1 MGARSGELLGP
12 YRLREQVGQGG
23 MGSVYLADAPD
34 GRQVAV
40 KVLRQGAPGEENARQ
55 RLAREVATMRR
66 VRSPYVAEVL
76 DADVVADPPYIVTQ
90 YAPGRTLEDVVAADG
105 PLTGQPLA
113 AVASGLAA
121 ALQAIHSA
129 GVVHRDVK
137 PSNVMLVAGQPVLI
151 DFGIAQAP
159 DSTRLTMTGMFM
171 GTPGYLAPEV
181 IEGADSSSAA
191 DVHSWAATLIYAA
204 TGRPPFGTGQFQAI
218 FYRIVHG
225 QPDLDTL
232 PAPLRPIVQAA
243 LAKDPSMRPS
253 AAQLGELVAGL
264 QPESLVAA
272 RSGAGLEASPAAP
285 VAYQPPWQLAG
296 TAVDFPAVAGHASV
310 AAPAAAPAGPRPWPG
325 TLPMAVPARDDVAD
339 LLPPVGRP
347 QPAVPAGS
355 APAWPPSATQA
366 PPRPGGTGQRAPGQR
381 APGQR
386 SATGLPRPARSAQVL
401 ATMLALIGLSVL
413 LPLAGAAAA
422 LAGLV
427 LLRAADLTTKRLVK
441 RRAGQAARPADAVSA
456 AVFYPWAMVR
466 AVLRFV
472 LLSPLALLCA
482 AAAAALAVL
491 AAGTSDLPKVGSYAA
506 GALVACYCLGPG
518 SAGCRQPLDRFYG
531 RVIRSAPAAVL
542 GFVGLAAIAVV
553 VIGAAVRLAPGYW
566 PAVHLGTQLQVAG
579 STSHPAL
586 SNFADIGKQ
595 LAQWLGRV

>member
-12 YRLREQVGQGG
+12 YRLRELVGQGG
-23 MGSVYLADAPD
+23 MGTVYRADAPD
-34 GRQVAV
+34 GRPVAV
-40 KVLRQGAPGEENARQ
+40 KVLRQGAPGEENARR
-55 RLAREVATMRR
+55 RLAREVDTMRR
-66 VRSPYVAEVL
+66 VHSPYVAEVL

-90 YAPGRTLEDVVAADG
+90 YAAGRTLEDVVAADG

-113 AVASGLAA
+113 ALASGLAA
-121 ALQAIHSA
+121 ALVAIHSA

-137 PSNVMLVAGQPVLI
+137 PANVMLVDGQPVLI

-181 IEGADSSSAA
+181 IEGGDSSSAA
-191 DVHSWAATLIYAA
+191 DVHSWAATLVYAA

-225 QPDLDTL
+225 QPDLDAL
-232 PAPLRPIVQAA
+232 PGPLRPIIVAA
-243 LAKDPSMRPS
+243 LAKDPASRPS
-253 AAQLGELVAGL
+253 ATQLAELAAGL
-264 QPESLVAA
+264 RPESLVAA
-272 RSGAGLEASPAAP
+272 PAGAALAAAPGAP

-296 TAVDFPAVAGHASV
+296 TAVDVPAVASV
-310 AAPAAAPAGPRPWPG
+310 AASAPAPAGSRPWPG
-325 TLPMAVPARDDVAD
+325 TLPMAVPARDDFAD

-347 QPAVPAGS
+347 QPALPAGS
-355 APAWPPSATQA
+355 APAWPPSATRT
-366 PPRPGGTGQRAPGQR
+366 PPRAGGAGQRPAGPR
-381 APGQR
+381 AA
-386 SATGLPRPARSAQVL
+386 SALPRPARSLQVL

-427 LLRAADLTTKRLVK
+427 LLRAADLTTARLA
-441 RRAGQAARPADAVSA
+441 RRRTGQAARPADAVTA
-456 AVFYPWAMVR
+456 AVFYPWATVR

-491 AAGTSDLPKVGSYAA
+491 AAGTTDLPRVVSYAA

-518 SAGCRQPLDRFYG
+518 SAGCRRPLDRFYG
-531 RVIRSAPAAVL
+531 RIIRSAPAAVF
-542 GFVGLAAIAVV
+542 GFVALAAIAIVA
-553 VIGAAVRLAPGYW
+553 IGAAVTLAPGYW
-566 PAVHLGTQLQVAG
+566 PAAHLGSQLQVAAT
-579 STSHPAL
+579 TSHPAL
-586 SNFADIGKQ
+586 SNFADVGQRIVH
-595 LAQWLGRV
+595 WLGHI

>member
-12 YRLREQVGQGG
+12 YRLCELVGQGG
-23 MGSVYLADAPD
+23 MGTVYRADAPD
-34 GRQVAV
+34 GRPVAV
-40 KVLRQGAPGEENARQ
+40 KVLRQGAPGEENARR
-55 RLAREVATMRR
+55 RLAREVDTMRR
-66 VRSPYVAEVL
+66 VHSPYVAEVL

-90 YAPGRTLEDVVAADG
+90 YAAGRTLEDVVAADG

-113 AVASGLAA
+113 ALASGLAA
-121 ALQAIHSA
+121 ALVAIHSA

-137 PSNVMLVAGQPVLI
+137 PANVMLVDGQPVLI

-181 IEGADSSSAA
+181 IEGGESSSAA
-191 DVHSWAATLIYAA
+191 DVHSWAATLVYAA

-225 QPDLDTL
+225 HPDLDAL
-232 PAPLRPIVQAA
+232 PGPLRPIIVAA
-243 LAKDPSMRPS
+243 LAKDPASRPS
-253 AAQLGELVAGL
+253 ATQLAELAAGL
-264 QPESLVAA
+264 RPESLVAA
-272 RSGAGLEASPAAP
+272 PAGAALAAAPGAP

-296 TAVDFPAVAGHASV
+296 TAVDVPAVASV
-310 AAPAAAPAGPRPWPG
+310 AASAPAPAGPRPWPG
-325 TLPMAVPARDDVAD
+325 TLPMAVPARQDFAD

-347 QPAVPAGS
+347 QPAMPAGS
-355 APAWPPSATQA
+355 APAWPPPATRV
-366 PPRPGGTGQRAPGQR
+366 PPRGGGAGPR
-381 APGQR
+381 
-386 SATGLPRPARSAQVL
+386 ATGPRAASALPRPARSLQVL

-427 LLRAADLTTKRLVK
+427 LLRAADLTTARLA
-441 RRAGQAARPADAVSA
+441 RRRTGQAARPADAVTA

-466 AVLRFV
+466 SVLRFV

-491 AAGTSDLPKVGSYAA
+491 AAGTTDLPRVVSYAA

-518 SAGCRQPLDRFYG
+518 SAGCRRPLDRFYG
-531 RVIRSAPAAVL
+531 RVIRSAPAAVF
-542 GFVGLAAIAVV
+542 GFVALAAIAIVA
-553 VIGAAVRLAPGYW
+553 IGAAVTLAPGYW
-566 PAVHLGTQLQVAG
+566 PAAHLGSQLQVAAT
-579 STSHPAL
+579 TSHPAL
-586 SNFADIGKQ
+586 SNVTEVGQRIVH
-595 LAQWLGRV
+595 WLGHI

>member
-1 MGARSGELLGP
+1 MGARSGEMLGP
-12 YRLREQVGQGG
+12 YRLRELVGQGG
-23 MGSVYLADAPD
+23 MGTVYLADAPD
-34 GRQVAV
+34 GRPVAV
-40 KVLRQGAPGEENARQ
+40 KVLRQGAPGEENARR
-55 RLAREVATMRR
+55 RLAREVDTMRR
-66 VRSPYVAEVL
+66 VHSPYVAEVL

-90 YAPGRTLEDVVAADG
+90 YAAGRTLEDVVAADG

-113 AVASGLAA
+113 ELASGLAA
-121 ALQAIHSA
+121 ALVAIHSA

-137 PSNVMLVAGQPVLI
+137 PANVMLVDGQPVLI

-191 DVHSWAATLIYAA
+191 DVHSWAATVVYAA
-204 TGRPPFGTGQFQAI
+204 TARPPFGTGQFQAV

-225 QPDLDTL
+225 RPDLEAL

-243 LAKDPSMRPS
+243 LAKDPAMRPS
-253 AAQLGELVAGL
+253 ATRLAELVAGL
-264 QPESLVAA
+264 RPESLVAA
-272 RSGAGLEASPAAP
+272 PSGAALAGAPAAP

-296 TAVDFPAVAGHASV
+296 TAADFPAVASV

-325 TLPMAVPARDDVAD
+325 TRPMAAQGRDDFAD
-339 LLPPVGRP
+339 LLPPVVRP

-355 APAWPPSATQA
+355 APAWPPPGSQA
-366 PPRPGGTGQRAPGQR
+366 PPRGGGADQRAAGQRA
-381 APGQR
+381 
-386 SATGLPRPARSAQVL
+386 ATGLPRPARSLQVL
-401 ATMLALIGLSVL
+401 ATMLGLIGLSVL

-427 LLRAADLTTKRLVK
+427 LLRAADLTSRRLVK
-441 RRAGQAARPADAVSA
+441 RRTGRSARPADAVSA
-456 AVFYPWAMVR
+456 AVFYPWAIVR
-466 AVLRFV
+466 SVLRFV

-491 AAGTSDLPKVGSYAA
+491 AAGTADLPRVGSYAA

-518 SAGCRQPLDRFYG
+518 SAGCRRPLDRFYG
-531 RVIRSAPAAVL
+531 RVTRSAPAAVL
-542 GFVGLAAIAVV
+542 GFVGLAAVAIV
-553 VIGAAVRLAPGYW
+553 VIGAAVTLAPGYW

-586 SNFADIGKQ
+586 SNFADVGKQ
-595 LAQWLGRV
+595 LVHWLGRI

>member
-12 YRLREQVGQGG
+12 YRLRELVGQGG
-23 MGSVYLADAPD
+23 MGTVYLADAPD
-34 GRQVAV
+34 GRPVAV
-40 KVLRQGAPGEENARQ
+40 KVLRQGAPGEENARR
-55 RLAREVATMRR
+55 RLAREVDTMRR
-66 VRSPYVAEVL
+66 VHSPYVAEVL

-90 YAPGRTLEDVVAADG
+90 YAAGRTLEDVVATDG
-105 PLTGQPLA
+105 ALSGQPLA
-113 AVASGLAA
+113 ALASGLAA
-121 ALQAIHSA
+121 ALVAIHSA

-137 PSNVMLVAGQPVLI
+137 PANVMLVDGQPVLI

-181 IEGADSSSAA
+181 IEGGDSSSAA
-191 DVHSWAATLIYAA
+191 DVHSWAATLVYAA
-204 TGRPPFGTGQFQAI
+204 TAQPPFGTGQFQAI

-225 QPDLDTL
+225 QPDLDAL
-232 PAPLRPIVQAA
+232 PGPLRPIVLAA
-243 LAKDPSMRPS
+243 LAKDPAMRPS
-253 AAQLGELVAGL
+253 AAQLAGLVAGL
-264 QPESLVAA
+264 RPESLVAA
-272 RSGAGLEASPAAP
+272 PAGPALAAAPAAP

-296 TAVDFPAVAGHASV
+296 TAVDFPAVASV
-310 AAPAAAPAGPRPWPG
+310 AAPAAVPAGPRPWPG
-325 TLPMAVPARDDVAD
+325 TLPMAVPARDDFAD

-347 QPAVPAGS
+347 QPAGPAGS
-355 APAWPPSATQA
+355 APGWPPSVTQA
-366 PPRPGGTGQRAPGQR
+366 PPRGVNGQRG
-381 APGQR
+381 
-386 SATGLPRPARSAQVL
+386 ATGLPRPARSLQVL

-427 LLRAADLTTKRLVK
+427 LLRAADLTTKRLAK
-441 RRAGQAARPADAVSA
+441 RRTGQGARPADAVSA

-491 AAGTSDLPKVGSYAA
+491 AAGTADLPRAVGYAA

-518 SAGCRQPLDRFYG
+518 SAGCRRPLDRFYG

-542 GFVGLAAIAVV
+542 GFVGLAAIAIL
-553 VIGAAVRLAPGYW
+553 VIGAAVTLAPGYW
-566 PAVHLGTQLQVAG
+566 PAAHLGTQLQVAG
-579 STSHPAL
+579 STSHPTL
-586 SNFADIGKQ
+586 SSITDVGQ
-595 LAQWLGRV
+595 RLVHWLGHI

>member
-1 MGARSGELLGP
+1 MGVRSGELLGP
-12 YRLREQVGQGG
+12 YLLRELVGQGG

-34 GRQVAV
+34 GRPVAV
-40 KVLRQGAPGEENARQ
+40 KVLRQGAPGEETARR
-55 RLAREVATMRR
+55 RLAREVDTMRR

-76 DADVVADPPYIVTQ
+76 DADVGGDPPYIVTQ
-90 YAPGRTLEDVVAADG
+90 YAAGQTLEDVVAADG

-113 AVASGLAA
+113 ALASGLAA
-121 ALQAIHSA
+121 ALVAIHSA

-137 PSNVMLVAGQPVLI
+137 PANVMLVDGQPVLI

-181 IEGADSSSAA
+181 IEGGDSSSAA
-191 DVHSWAATLIYAA
+191 DVHSWAATLVYAA
-204 TGRPPFGTGQFQAI
+204 TARPPFGTGQFQAV

-225 QPDLDTL
+225 QPDLDGL
-232 PAPLRPIVQAA
+232 PAPLRPIVLAA
-243 LAKDPSMRPS
+243 LAKDPARRPS
-253 AAQLGELVAGL
+253 AAQLAELVAGL
-264 QPESLVAA
+264 RLESLVAPEP
-272 RSGAGLEASPAAP
+272 GAALAAAP

-296 TAVDFPAVAGHASV
+296 TAFDFPAVASV
-310 AAPAAAPAGPRPWPG
+310 AASAAAPAGPRPWPG
-325 TLPMAVPARDDVAD
+325 TLPIAVPARDSFAD

-347 QPAVPAGS
+347 QPAGPAGG
-355 APAWPPSATQA
+355 APGWPPSATQA
-366 PPRPGGTGQRAPGQR
+366 PPRAGAAGRRG
-381 APGQR
+381 
-386 SATGLPRPARSAQVL
+386 ATALPRPARSLQVL

-427 LLRAADLTTKRLVK
+427 LLRAADLTTARLV
-441 RRAGQAARPADAVSA
+441 RRRTGQTAGPADAVTA
-456 AVFYPWAMVR
+456 AVFYPWAMIR

-491 AAGTSDLPKVGSYAA
+491 AAGTADLPRAVSYAA

-518 SAGCRQPLDRFYG
+518 SAGCRRPLDRFYG
-531 RVIRSAPAAVL
+531 RVTRSAPAAAL

-553 VIGAAVRLAPGYW
+553 VIGAAVTRAPGYW
-566 PAVHLGTQLQVAG
+566 PAVHLGSQLQVAAA
-579 STSHPAL
+579 TSHPAL
-586 SNFADIGKQ
+586 SNFADVGQRIIH
-595 LAQWLGRV
+595 WLGRI

>member
-12 YRLREQVGQGG
+12 YRLRELVGQGG
-23 MGSVYLADAPD
+23 MGTVYLADAPD
-34 GRQVAV
+34 GRPVAV
-40 KVLRQGAPGEENARQ
+40 KVLRQGAPGEENARR
-55 RLAREVATMRR
+55 RLAREVDTMRR
-66 VRSPYVAEVL
+66 VHSPYVAEVL

-113 AVASGLAA
+113 ALASGLAA
-121 ALQAIHSA
+121 ALVAIHCA

-137 PSNVMLVAGQPVLI
+137 PANVMLVDGQPVLI

-191 DVHSWAATLIYAA
+191 DVHSWAATLVYAA
-204 TGRPPFGTGQFQAI
+204 TARPPFGTGQFQAI

-225 QPDLDTL
+225 QPDLDAL
-232 PAPLRPIVQAA
+232 PGPLRPIVQAA
-243 LAKDPSMRPS
+243 LAKDPAMRPS
-253 AAQLGELVAGL
+253 ASKLAELVAGL
-264 QPESLVAA
+264 RPESLVAA
-272 RSGAGLEASPAAP
+272 PSGAALAGAPAAP

-296 TAVDFPAVAGHASV
+296 TAVDFPAVASV
-310 AAPAAAPAGPRPWPG
+310 AAPAAAPARPRPWPG
-325 TLPMAVPARDDVAD
+325 TLPMAVPARDDFAD
-339 LLPPVGRP
+339 LLPPVGGAR
-347 QPAVPAGS
+347 PAGPAGR
-355 APAWPPSATQA
+355 APAWPPSGTQG
-366 PPRPGGTGQRAPGQR
+366 PPRVGAPGQR
-381 APGQR
+381 AAGQR
-386 SATGLPRPARSAQVL
+386 AAGQRAATGMPGPARPAQVL

-441 RRAGQAARPADAVSA
+441 RRTGQAVRPADAVSA
-456 AVFYPWAMVR
+456 AVFYPWAIVR
-466 AVLRFV
+466 AALRFV

-482 AAAAALAVL
+482 AAAAVLAVL
-491 AAGTSDLPKVGSYAA
+491 AAGTADLPKVGSYAA

-518 SAGCRQPLDRFYG
+518 SAGCRRPLDRFYG
-531 RVIRSAPAAVL
+531 RVIRSSPAAVL
-542 GFVGLAAIAVV
+542 GFVGLAAIAIV
-553 VIGAAVRLAPGYW
+553 VIGAAVTLAPGYW

-586 SNFADIGKQ
+586 LNFADVGKRLVQWIG
-595 LAQWLGRV
+595 RI

>member
-12 YRLREQVGQGG
+12 YRLRELVGQGG

-34 GRQVAV
+34 GRPVAV
-40 KVLRQGAPGEENARQ
+40 KVLRQGAPGEEHARQ
-55 RLAREVATMRR
+55 RLAREVDTMRR
-66 VRSPYVAEVL
+66 VHSPYVAEVL

-90 YAPGRTLEDVVAADG
+90 YAAGRTLEDVVAADG

-113 AVASGLAA
+113 ALASGLAA
-121 ALQAIHSA
+121 ALVAIHSA

-137 PSNVMLVAGQPVLI
+137 PANVMLVDGQPVLI

-191 DVHSWAATLIYAA
+191 DVHSWAATLVYAA
-204 TGRPPFGTGQFQAI
+204 TAQPPFGTGQFQAI

-225 QPDLDTL
+225 QPDLDAL
-232 PAPLRPIVQAA
+232 PAALRPIVQAA
-243 LAKDPSMRPS
+243 LAKDPAMRPA
-253 AAQLGELVAGL
+253 AAQLAEFVAGL
-264 QPESLVAA
+264 APESLVAPP
-272 RSGAGLEASPAAP
+272 SGTALADAPAAP
-285 VAYQPPWQLAG
+285 VAYQPPWQLGG
-296 TAVDFPAVAGHASV
+296 TAVDVPAVASV
-310 AAPAAAPAGPRPWPG
+310 AAPAGLRPWPG
-325 TLPMAVPARDDVAD
+325 TLPMAVQARDDFAD
-339 LLPPVGRP
+339 LLPPAGWP
-347 QPAVPAGS
+347 QPAVPVGG
-355 APAWPPSATQA
+355 APAWPPPGTQA
-366 PPRPGGTGQRAPGQR
+366 PPRRPGAGQRAAAER
-381 APGQR
+381 AAG
-386 SATGLPRPARSAQVL
+386 GLPRPARSLQVL

-441 RRAGQAARPADAVSA
+441 RRTSQAARPADAVSA
-456 AVFYPWAMVR
+456 VVFYPWAIVR

-482 AAAAALAVL
+482 AAAAALAIL
-491 AAGTSDLPKVGSYAA
+491 AVGTTDLPKVGSYAA

-518 SAGCRQPLDRFYG
+518 SAGCRRPLDRFYG

-542 GFVGLAAIAVV
+542 GFVGLAAVAIVV
-553 VIGAAVRLAPGYW
+553 VGAAVRLAPGYW
-566 PAVHLGTQLQVAG
+566 PAVHLGTQLQIAG
-579 STSHPAL
+579 SSGHPAL
-586 SNFADIGKQ
+586 SNFADVGKR
-595 LAQWLGRV
+595 LAQWLGHI